1 MEASTIALSPEDRAI
16 LDLESP
22 RIAGHT
28 CKVIVLEGRPGID
41 ELREEITM
49 RLDAAPELTRRL
61 DGPADAPVWRED
73 SGLDPTAHVVSA
85 DAGGEMDAG
94 GLRGE
99 VGRLFAERLDRSRPL
114 WRIDVVPVA
123 RGGSALVWRI
133 HHALADGTTA
143 IRLARAV
150 LFDTGTGAGSAGAP
164 AKAGSTRAAAEDD
177 ARRRRHLAG
186 LLRRE
191 FARSRTPSPF
201 DDRIGTRREVDFA
214 RIPLGPLHDGAKRHA
229 GATINDAVLACV
241 AGGLRQ
247 WIEQHHGRL
256 DDLRVK
262 VPVSLHQE
270 GDSVGNRDSYFA
282 LCLPISEADSLE
294 RLRRIHAESVERKEK
309 HDAAEID
316 RLARELERA
325 PRMKHLA
332 NRLASSPRRFA
343 LNVSNVPGP
352 REKMTILNAPVVSVH
367 SLAEIGERHAL
378 RIAALSYGGELYL
391 GLCADPDVVHDLG
404 DLARAIEAE
413 AQLLL

>member
-28 CKVIVLEGRPGID
+28 CKVIVIEGRLGID
-41 ELREEITM
+41 ELRDEITK
-49 RLDAAPELTRRL
+49 RLEAAPELSRRL
-61 DGPADAPVWRED
+61 DGPADAPVWRQD
-73 SGLDPTAHVVSA
+73 RDLDPTAHIVSA
-85 DAGGEMDAG
+85 NAAVELDQD
-94 GLRGE
+94 GLRTKVGE
-99 VGRLFAERLDRSRPL
+99 LFAQRLDRSRPL
-114 WRIDVVPVA
+114 WRIDVLPLA
-123 RGGSALVWRI
+123 EGGSALVWRI

-150 LFDTGTGAGSAGAP
+150 LFDAGIGSAGAP
-164 AKAGSTRAAAEDD
+164 ARPASTHAAEDD
-177 ARRRRHLAG
+177 ARRRHHLAG

-191 FARSRTPSPF
+191 FVRSRTSSPF
-201 DDRIGTRREVDFA
+201 DARIGTRREVEFA
-214 RIPLGPLHDGAKRHA
+214 RVPLGPLHDGAKRLA
-229 GATINDAVLACV
+229 GATLNDAVLACV
-241 AGGLRQ
+241 AGGLRH
-247 WIEQHHGRL
+247 WIEQHHGQL

-282 LCLPISEADSLE
+282 LCLPISQSDSLE
-294 RLRRIHAESVERKEK
+294 RLHRIHAESVERKTK

-316 RLARELERA
+316 RLARELESA

-332 NRLASSPRRFA
+332 KRLASSPRRFA

-352 REKMTILNAPVVSVH
+352 RERMTILNETVVSVH

-378 RIAALSYGGELYL
+378 RVAALSYGDGLYL

-413 AQLLL
+413 AQSFL

>member
-28 CKVIVLEGRPGID
+28 CKVIVLEGRPGIA
-41 ELREEITM
+41 ELREEITA

-61 DGPADAPVWRED
+61 DGPAEAPVWRED
-73 SGLDPTAHVVSA
+73 PDLDPAEHVVSA
-85 DAGGEMDAG
+85 DAGGEMDLD
-94 GLRGE
+94 GLRSE
-99 VGRLFAERLDRSRPL
+99 VGKLFAQRLDRSRPL

-123 RGGSALVWRI
+123 LGGSALVWRI

-150 LFDTGTGAGSAGAP
+150 LFDAGTEAGSARAP
-164 AKAGSTRAAAEDD
+164 AKADSTRAAAEDD
-177 ARRRRHLAG
+177 ARRRRRLAG

-201 DDRIGTRREVDFA
+201 DVRIGTRREVDFA
-214 RIPLGPLHDGAKRHA
+214 RIPLGPLHDGAKRLA
-229 GATINDAVLACV
+229 GATVNDAVLACV

-332 NRLASSPRRFA
+332 TRLASSPRRFA

-352 REKMTILNAPVVSVH
+352 REKMTILDAPVVSVH

-413 AQLLL
+413 AQLFL